1 MHDLQEVERRLTEL
15 RSEQLKTRDRQRK
28 AMIRGEIQ
36 YYNEARRRP
45 AEGKLRPGAGGSMS
59 VAL

>member
-1 MHDLQEVERRLTEL
+1 VHDLQEVERRLTEL

-36 YYNEARRRP
+36 YYNEVRRRLV
-45 AEGKLRPGAGGSMS
+45 EGKLRPGAGGSMS